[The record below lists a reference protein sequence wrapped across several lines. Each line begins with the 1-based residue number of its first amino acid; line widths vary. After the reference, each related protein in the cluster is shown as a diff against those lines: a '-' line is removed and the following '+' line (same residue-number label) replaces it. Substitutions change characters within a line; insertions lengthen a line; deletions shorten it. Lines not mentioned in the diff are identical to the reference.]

1 MVKAVLS
8 GCILAWLKQ
17 PEHCLPYTNNG
28 LAYRLKQHIDSLTDC
43 FRRMHVE
50 EKCVKS
56 KIGQCLTSICRLM
69 LLPSCCFLL
78 AFCPLPFLDIFCS
91 VHEKSNDSQ
100 LNVKTIIRPDYNNL
114 LGLKYVKH

>member
-28 LAYRLKQHIDSLTDC
+28 LAYRLKQYIDSLTDC

-69 LLPSCCFLL
+69 LLPFLL
-78 AFCPLPFLDIFCS
+78 FSVGVLPSAFS
-91 VHEKSNDSQ
+91 
-100 LNVKTIIRPDYNNL
+100 
-114 LGLKYVKH
+114 